1 MNDTQMTVI
10 GNVCD
15 EPTMRLTKSGH
26 AVTNFRVASTP
37 RRFDRERAEWVDS
50 PTLFVNVTCWRA
62 LAENVKDSIHRG
74 QPVVVSGRYYCR
86 PYEVNESKRIG
97 YELEAT
103 AVGHDLSR
111 GKSEFVKRGRPGGF
125 LDVAAD
131 ESGLPVDDSRH
142 WLDLDDG
149 AVPNDAD
156 RPGDGTAVPDEAAA
170 AHVSGLASVG

>member
-15 EPTMRLTKSGH
+15 DPTMRLTKSGH

-50 PTLFVNVTCWRA
+50 ATLFVNVTCWRA
-62 LAENVKDSIHRG
+62 LAENVNDSIHRG

-111 GKSEFVKRGRPGGF
+111 GKAEFVKRGRPGGV

-131 ESGLPVDDSRH
+131 ASGLPVDDSRH
-142 WLDLDDG
+142 WLDLES
-149 AVPNDAD
+149 AVPNDTD
-156 RPGDGTAVPDEAAA
+156 RSSDGDVVPDEAAA
-170 AHVSGLASVG
+170 AHAPGLAAVG